1 MVAAR
6 RQETA
11 AAAATGHQRGRAAA
25 AAADASATASAW
37 GNTTKRDLHY
47 IIMYTRRKRP
57 RNAVRMPTSNHERV
71 RQEKIV

>member
-1 MVAAR
+1 MVAER
-6 RQETA
+6 RRAT

-25 AAADASATASAW
+25 AAADASASASAW